1 MNRLTDLLLCAWFLL
16 VAVGFWSPYI
26 GVSLPPSLANALYA
40 AFLLVAVLALAL
52 RVVGK
57 RQPQQAA
64 VVAEDA
70 AAEAAATD
78 DGEGDDTRVERS
90 L

>member
-1 MNRLTDLLLCAWFLL
+1 VNRLADLLLCAWFLL

-26 GVSLPPSLANALYA
+26 GVSLPPNLANALYA

-52 RVVGK
+52 RVVAK
-57 RQPQQAA
+57 RQPQRPA

-70 AAEAAATD
+70 AADE
-78 DGEGDDTRVERS
+78 GEGDDNRVERS